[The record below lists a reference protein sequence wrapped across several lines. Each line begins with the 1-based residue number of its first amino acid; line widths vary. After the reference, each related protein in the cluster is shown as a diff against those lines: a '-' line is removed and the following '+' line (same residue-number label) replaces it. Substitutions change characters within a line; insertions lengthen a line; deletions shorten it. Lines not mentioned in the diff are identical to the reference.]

1 MNSNLKI
8 INLEKVNSTSE
19 VAKDLALRGVSDWTI
34 VLGNMQEKGHGRKGE
49 AWFSPLG
56 GLYFSIILPKS
67 NINDLQTLTVLAAF
81 SVAQTLKENFQI
93 EPLIKLPND
102 ILLNQKK
109 VCGILTENIIMGDKT
124 LISILGIGLNT
135 NIDFFPDDLKEIA
148 ISLKQVLSKEV
159 DNYKILEQVVASI
172 KKQLEIIN
180 Q

>member
-1 MNSNLKI
+1 MDSNLKI
-8 INLEKVNSTSE
+8 INLEKVSSTSE
-19 VAKDLALRGVSDWTI
+19 AAKGLALQGASDWTI
-34 VLGNMQEKGHGRKGE
+34 VLGDMQEKGHGRKGE
-49 AWFSPLG
+49 DWFSPLG

-67 NINDLQTLTVLAAF
+67 NINDLQTLTILAAF

-124 LISILGIGLNT
+124 LVSILGIGLNT
-135 NIDFFPDDLKEIA
+135 NIDFFSDDLKEIA
-148 ISLKQVLSKEV
+148 ISLKQVLLKEV
-159 DNYKILEQVVASI
+159 DNYKILEQIIALI
-172 KKQLEIIN
+172 KKQLEVIN

>member
-148 ISLKQVLSKEV
+148 ISIKQVLSKEV

>member
-1 MNSNLKI
+1 MDSNLKI

-19 VAKDLALRGVSDWTI
+19 AAKDLALQGVSEWTI
-34 VLGNMQEKGHGRKGE
+34 VLGDMQEKGHGRKGE
-49 AWFSPLG
+49 DWFSPLG

-67 NINDLQTLTVLAAF
+67 NINDLQTLTILAAF

-124 LISILGIGLNT
+124 LVSILGIGLNT
-135 NIDFFPDDLKEIA
+135 NIDFFPDDLKDIA
-148 ISLKQVLSKEV
+148 ISLKQVLLKEV
-159 DNYKILEQVVASI
+159 DNYKILEQIIALI
-172 KKQLEIIN
+172 KKQLEVIN

>member
-172 KKQLEIIN
+172 KKQLEVIN